1 MMHAIDITTFEKAR
15 PGLLGLAYRILG
27 SRADAEDA
35 VQDSFVKWSDAER
48 TAIDNPPAWLTSVCT
63 RRCLDMLRSAQRAR
77 VDYVGAW
84 LPEPIHTPTATD
96 AEGRLELADSL
107 TMAFLLVLE
116 RLTPKERAAYLLH
129 DIFDLPYAEIAA
141 TLEMRESA
149 CRKLVS
155 RAKANVEQA
164 RPRPRPGNTTPVE
177 RQDDLLNA
185 FHAAITSGATA
196 PLAALLADDVRLQ
209 ADGGGK
215 VRAIRRPLKG
225 RDEVMTFVTDG
236 LAAFWADYDWA
247 ATLINGLR
255 GFILRDGQTVVAA
268 VSFDFNARGQAR
280 EVYIVRNPDKLAGL
294 GPISIH

>member
-1 MMHAIDITTFEKAR
+1 MNATDIKTFEEAR

-35 VQDSFVKWSDAER
+35 VQDSFVKWAGTER
-48 TAIDNPPAWLTSVCT
+48 ATIENPSAWLTSICT
-63 RRCLDMLRSAQRAR
+63 RRCLDILRSAQRAR

-84 LPEPIHTPTATD
+84 LPEPIHTPTEID

-129 DIFDLPYAEIAA
+129 DIFELPYAQIAE
-141 TLEMRESA
+141 TLEIREST

-164 RPRPRPGNTTPVE
+164 RPRNAAPVE
-177 RQDDLLNA
+177 RQDDLLDA
-185 FHAAITSGATA
+185 FRTAITSGATA

-215 VRAIRRPLKG
+215 VRAIHRPLRG
-225 RDEVMTFVTDG
+225 RDEVMTFLTAG
-236 LAAFWADYDWA
+236 LAAFWIEYDWV
-247 ATLINGLR
+247 ATAINGTR
-255 GFILRDGQTVVAA
+255 GFLLREGQTIVAT
-268 VSFDFNARGQAR
+268 VSFDFDDSGRAR
-280 EVYIVRNPDKLAGL
+280 EIFIVRNPDKLSGL
-294 GPISIH
+294 DPISIH

>member
-1 MMHAIDITTFEKAR
+1 MMNKTDITTFENAR

-35 VQDSFVKWSDAER
+35 VQDSFVKWSGAER
-48 TAIDNPPAWLTSVCT
+48 PAIDSPPAWLTSVCT

-77 VDYVGAW
+77 TDYVGAW
-84 LPEPIHTPTATD
+84 LPEPIHTPMEID

-129 DIFDLPYAEIAA
+129 DIFDVDYADIAE
-141 TLEMRESA
+141 TLDMRESA

-164 RPRPRPGNTTPVE
+164 RPRHATPVE
-177 RQDDLLNA
+177 KQNDLLNA
-185 FHAAITSGATA
+185 FQSAITSGATA
-196 PLAALLADDVRLQ
+196 PLAALLAEDVRLQ
-209 ADGGGK
+209 ADSGGK
-215 VRAIRRPLKG
+215 ARAIHRALRG
-225 RDEVMTFVTDG
+225 RDEVMTFITKG
-236 LAAFWADYDWA
+236 LGAFWADYGWA
-247 ATLINGLR
+247 ATIINGMR
-255 GFILRDGQTVVAA
+255 GFLLRNGQTIVAA
-268 VSFDFNARGQAR
+268 VSFDFDAKGQAC
-280 EVYIVRNPDKLAGL
+280 EIFIVRNPDKLAGL

>member
-1 MMHAIDITTFEKAR
+1 MMNAIDTKTFEQAR

-35 VQDSFVKWSDAER
+35 VQDSFVKWAGADR
-48 TAIDNPPAWLTSVCT
+48 TAIDNPPAWLTSICT

-84 LPEPIHTPTATD
+84 LPEPIHTPTQID
-96 AEGRLELADSL
+96 AEGSVELADSL

-116 RLTPKERAAYLLH
+116 RLSPKERAAYLLH
-129 DIFDLPYAEIAA
+129 DIFELPYAQIAE
-141 TLEMRESA
+141 TLEIRESA

-164 RPRPRPGNTTPVE
+164 RPRAPAPVE
-177 RQDDLLNA
+177 RQEDLLAA
-185 FHAAITSGATA
+185 FRTAITSGATA

-215 VRAIRRPLKG
+215 VRAIHRPLQG
-225 RDEVMTFVTDG
+225 RDEVMAFLTAG
-236 LAAFWADYDWA
+236 LAAVWVEYDWV
-247 ATLINGLR
+247 ATALNGTRGYLLR
-255 GFILRDGQTVVAA
+255 EGETIVAT
-268 VSFDFNARGQAR
+268 VSFDFDASGRAR
-280 EVYIVRNPDKLAGL
+280 EIFIMRNPDKLAGL

>member
-1 MMHAIDITTFEKAR
+1 MMQASDITTFEKAR

-35 VQDSFVKWSDAER
+35 VQDSFVKWAGANRS
-48 TAIDNPPAWLTSVCT
+48 AIDSPPAWLTSVCT

-84 LPEPIHTPTATD
+84 LPEPIQNQEADD
-96 AEGRLELADSL
+96 AETKLELADSL

-129 DIFDLPYAEIAA
+129 DIFDRPYAEIAA
-141 TLEMRESA
+141 TLDMQESA

-164 RPRPRPGNTTPVE
+164 RPRQATPPD

-185 FHAAITSGATA
+185 FQTAIISGATA

-209 ADGGGK
+209 ADSGGK
-215 VRAIRRPLKG
+215 VRAIHRSLEG
-225 RDEVMTFVTDG
+225 RDEVLTFVTKG
-236 LAAFWADYDWA
+236 LGAFWAEYSWV
-247 ATLINGLR
+247 ATTINGVR
-255 GFILRDGQTVVAA
+255 GFLLSEGHAIVAA
-268 VSFDFNARGQAR
+268 VSFDFDTDGRAN
-280 EVYIVRNPDKLAGL
+280 EIFIVRNPDKLAGL
-294 GPISIH
+294 GPITIQ